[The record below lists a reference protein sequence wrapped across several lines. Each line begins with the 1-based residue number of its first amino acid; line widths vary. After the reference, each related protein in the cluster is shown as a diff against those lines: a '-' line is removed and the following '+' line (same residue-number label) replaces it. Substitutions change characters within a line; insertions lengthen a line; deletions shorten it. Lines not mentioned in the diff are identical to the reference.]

1 MLVAIDTGNMKP
13 FRRVGLSNELV
24 LVNITDLKLQEMQK
38 PLRCKISNSYGNKLM
53 IMQSSCRVN
62 PSKDGR
68 LMLRKSR
75 LYQVS
80 DVVKI

>member
-1 MLVAIDTGNMKP
+1 MLLAIRIGNMKP
-13 FRRVGLSNELV
+13 FQSVGLSNKTEIV
-24 LVNITDLKLQEMQK
+24 KINNKLQLMQR
-38 PLRCKISNSYGNKLM
+38 PLRCKIGNSYGNKPM
-53 IMQSSCRVN
+53 VMQSSCRVN

-68 LMLRKSR
+68 LMLRKPR